1 MTNQQ
6 NHIKNLVLSALCLA
20 IAMYLPFLTGQ
31 IQTIGNMLCPMH
43 IPVFFVR
50 LYVRMEMGRSSR
62 LCLAVHQIFR
72 LRYASYNAGR
82 NRYGF

>member
-6 NHIKNLVLSALCLA
+6 NHIKNLVLSALCPGYRHVPA
-20 IAMYLPFLTGQ
+20 
-31 IQTIGNMLCPMH
+31 
-43 IPVFFVR
+43 VFDGTDTDHRKYAVPYAYTCIFVR